1 MELFEEIKKEKNDIS
16 PEKPICLKTDGI
28 VFNFNTFKASLDFA
42 SNIYYSKNYLNIQ
55 KLINAQ

>member
-28 VFNFNTFKASLDFA
+28 VFNL
-42 SNIYYSKNYLNIQ
+42 ILL
-55 KLINAQ
+55 KLH